1 MKTINR
7 EVLEFIHEELELSVD
22 REEARELVGNL
33 QCEVDFFQG
42 IDGQEYRFI
51 LDSEIW
57 DIYVEGI
64 KEITEDWGLQDYYIY
79 EESTAD
85 GYSVYVATHDTNNI
99 CVNENIYYYDSDLK
113 DALIDHII
121 DRSAINE
128 TIVFIDDINAYFVDE
143 AIDELKQLME
153 ERIEEAEN
161 D

>member
-1 MKTINR
+1 MK
-7 EVLEFIHEELELSVD
+7 EKMKK
-22 REEARELVGNL
+22 VGNYFNFKL
-33 QCEVDFFQG
+33 
-42 IDGQEYRFI
+42 
-51 LDSEIW
+51 
-57 DIYVEGI
+57 
-64 KEITEDWGLQDYYIY
+64 TEDWGLQDYYIY